1 MTARGLTAILDYDA
15 ARLAACQQFLINEF
29 EIFDLQ
35 IWIIFAPNDY
45 PIGLLRRTPAAVP
58 CMAFRHASGQGSAWP
73 SGHKLKLNS
82 NSMQST
88 CRLTWEVV
96 FNRRRDRNVVFC
108 LLYFWRGPGGSVRG
122 CAYAH
127 THTHCTWGAR
137 FELRGRDET
146 LGGPKESRWTKSR
159 QTYIHICVQST
170 FVYVCAGRRDEIWTS
185 GFFL

>member
-1 MTARGLTAILDYDA
+1 MAACSNVCSQCLPPMTARGLTAILDYDA

-29 EIFDLQ
+29 EIFDLR

-58 CMAFRHASGQGSAWP
+58 CIAFRHASGQGNAWP

-82 NSMQST
+82 NSMKST
-88 CRLTWEVV
+88 CRLTWGVV

-127 THTHCTWGAR
+127 THTLHMRCSIWAQGS
-137 FELRGRDET
+137 GRDT
-146 LGGPKESRWTKSR
+146 WR
-159 QTYIHICVQST
+159 
-170 FVYVCAGRRDEIWTS
+170 ARRI
-185 GFFL
+185 